1 LTGIEKANT
10 SEFVGISLVG
20 IESFQDN
27 DLIALDP
34 GGFVDGLRVE
44 ASEPEVAF
52 GSGDKEGRC
61 LTDGIKATEIQISM
75 IDNVKGAWF
84 ENQLIEDVDVV
95 NLAMRNN
102 DEGRDTSPQIQEGMQ
117 FHCAFVGSEL
127 GPWEKGQTQI
137 DGGRVQSIGG
147 LIQFDSEGIVGVE
160 ATSLTNENL
169 CEVGIDSP
177 ISDLVGVS
185 QGIARDLSS
194 KAHVIEF
201 PLSRTQ
207 TCLDVSE
214 TFPIGQ
220 LSKGHAKELIETRK
234 APSPMVALI
243 PVNAFVEFVSGEK
256 AHDLRKNDSP

>member
-1 LTGIEKANT
+1 LIGIEKANT

-52 GSGDKEGRC
+52 GSGDEEGRC
-61 LTDGIKATEIQISM
+61 LTDGIKATEIQIST

-117 FHCAFVGSEL
+117 FHSAFVGSEL
-127 GPWEKGQTQI
+127 GPWEKGETQI
-137 DGGRVQSIGG
+137 DGGRVQGISG
-147 LIQFDSEGIVGVE
+147 LIQFDSEGIFGVE
-160 ATSLTNENL
+160 ATSLTDKDL
-169 CEVGIDSP
+169 GKVGIDSP

-220 LSKGHAKELIETRK
+220 LSKGHAKEL
-234 APSPMVALI
+234 APAGKVFDLVVTVVSP
-243 PVNAFVEFVSGEK
+243 NAFLELVDG
-256 AHDLRKNDSP
+256 

>member
-1 LTGIEKANT
+1 LIGIEKADT
-10 SEFVGISLVG
+10 PEFVGISLVG

-61 LTDGIKATEIQISM
+61 LMDGIKATEIQIPT

-84 ENQLIEDVDVV
+84 ESQLIEDVDVV

-137 DGGRVQSIGG
+137 DGGGVQSIGG

-160 ATSLTNENL
+160 ATSLADKDL
-169 CEVGIDSP
+169 GKVGIDSP

-201 PLSRTQ
+201 PLGRTQ

-220 LSKGHAKELIETRK
+220 LSKGHAKEL
-234 APSPMVALI
+234 APAGKVFDLVVTVVSL
-243 PVNAFVEFVSGEK
+243 NAFLEFVNG
-256 AHDLRKNDSP
+256 